1 MQIKC
6 SIEGI
11 DLFNQQRDIKDLL
24 LKMTQFSS
32 INSDKLRHSF
42 MESLHLYVYQKGERV
57 LLQNEN
63 INNTI
68 YIIKRGTFSLTHVS
82 KYIKDV
88 YFTLDYFKNYQEEQK
103 DSDRF
108 ISFRNYE
115 LKGNFSY
122 LDNEKICLLGRG
134 EIIGDIEWMM
144 KKDVSLFNIISNE
157 NNSEILT
164 CDRESFE
171 NFTKKIPQ
179 KTNRIIEAKIHN
191 FLNRIKQLIEEKKMC
206 TANPMKLSF
215 ENNLKKQ
222 IEFNHLKIKQ
232 RLQLNTIHNRKL
244 KLVKLNKTII
254 ASSAQKPSSNSS
266 NTITINNNRTSSLT
280 STILRSTC
288 ESSKLDCSFNCLSE
302 KKDRTK
308 KTMVSEF
315 KLNVVE
321 LKKNTTAKKKGLNRS
336 AINIYQKNEKFPLIN
351 KLDNSMFLQHKGK
364 LVLNVKKSH
373 MLSHNEEIED
383 NTKSLTERKTHR
395 RKISNPV
402 LLGKN
407 LFLNQKI
414 DMLLKD
420 KYNFLRQNS
429 SEKTIEV

>member
-57 LLQNEN
+57 LLQGEG
-63 INNTI
+63 ISNTI

-88 YFTLDYFKNYQEEQK
+88 YFTLDYVKNYQEEQK

-336 AINIYQKNEKFPLIN
+336 AININQRNEKFPLIN

-420 KYNFLRQNS
+420 KYNFLRHNS

>member
-11 DLFNQQRDIKDLL
+11 DLFNQQRDIQDLL

-308 KTMVSEF
+308 KAMVSEF

-336 AINIYQKNEKFPLIN
+336 AININQRNEKFPLIN

-420 KYNFLRQNS
+420 KYNFLRHNS

>member
-11 DLFNQQRDIKDLL
+11 DLFNQQRDIQDLL

-336 AINIYQKNEKFPLIN
+336 AININQRNEKFPLIN

>member
-336 AINIYQKNEKFPLIN
+336 AININQRNEKFPLIN

>member
-11 DLFNQQRDIKDLL
+11 DLFNQQRDIQDLL

-336 AINIYQKNEKFPLIN
+336 AINIYQRNEKFPLIN

>member
-1 MQIKC
+1 MQVKC
-6 SIEGI
+6 PIEGI

-42 MESLHLYVYQKGERV
+42 IDSLHLYVYQKGERV
-57 LLQNEN
+57 LLQNEF

-88 YFTLDYFKNYQEEQK
+88 YFNLDYFKNYQEEQK
-103 DSDRF
+103 DNDRF

-179 KTNRIIEAKIHN
+179 KTNRIIEAKIN
-191 FLNRIKQLIEEKKMC
+191 NILNRIKQLIEEKKLC

-266 NTITINNNRTSSLT
+266 STITINNNRTSSLT

-302 KKDRTK
+302 KKDRAK

-315 KLNVVE
+315 KLNVLE
-321 LKKNTTAKKKGLNRS
+321 LKKNTTVKKKGLNRS
-336 AINIYQKNEKFPLIN
+336 AINIKQRNEKFPLIN
-351 KLDNSMFLQHKGK
+351 KLDNSMFLQNKGK

-373 MLSHNEEIED
+373 LLSHNEEIEND
-383 NTKSLTERKTHR
+383 PKSLTERKTHR

>member
-11 DLFNQQRDIKDLL
+11 DLFNQQRDIQDLL

-68 YIIKRGTFSLTHVS
+68 YIIKRGIFSLTHVS

-266 NTITINNNRTSSLT
+266 TITINNNRTSSLT

-336 AINIYQKNEKFPLIN
+336 AININQRNEKFPLIN

-373 MLSHNEEIED
+373 MLSHYEEIED

-420 KYNFLRQNS
+420 KYNFLRHNS

>member
-11 DLFNQQRDIKDLL
+11 DLFNQQRDIQDLL

-232 RLQLNTIHNRKL
+232 RLQLNTIHNSKL

-336 AINIYQKNEKFPLIN
+336 AININQRNEKFPLIN

-420 KYNFLRQNS
+420 KYNFLRHNS

>member
-288 ESSKLDCSFNCLSE
+288 ESSKLDFSFNCLSE

-336 AINIYQKNEKFPLIN
+336 AINMNQRNEKFPLIN

>member
-266 NTITINNNRTSSLT
+266 TITINNNRTSSLT

-336 AINIYQKNEKFPLIN
+336 AININQRNEKFPLIN

-420 KYNFLRQNS
+420 KYNFLRHNS

>member
-11 DLFNQQRDIKDLL
+11 DLFNQQRDIQDLL

-266 NTITINNNRTSSLT
+266 TITINNNRTSSLT

-308 KTMVSEF
+308 KTMVS
-315 KLNVVE
+315 
-321 LKKNTTAKKKGLNRS
+321 
-336 AINIYQKNEKFPLIN
+336 
-351 KLDNSMFLQHKGK
+351 
-364 LVLNVKKSH
+364 
-373 MLSHNEEIED
+373 
-383 NTKSLTERKTHR
+383 
-395 RKISNPV
+395 
-402 LLGKN
+402 
-407 LFLNQKI
+407 
-414 DMLLKD
+414 
-420 KYNFLRQNS
+420 
-429 SEKTIEV
+429 

>member
-1 MQIKC
+1 MQVKC
-6 SIEGI
+6 PIEGI
-11 DLFNQQRDIKDLL
+11 DLFNQQRDINDLL

-42 MESLHLYVYQKGERV
+42 IDSLHLYVYQKGERV
-57 LLQNEN
+57 LLQNEK

-88 YFTLDYFKNYQEEQK
+88 YFNLDYFKNYQEEQK
-103 DSDRF
+103 DNDRF

-191 FLNRIKQLIEEKKMC
+191 ILNRIKQLIEEKKLC

-266 NTITINNNRTSSLT
+266 STITINNNRTSSLT

-302 KKDRTK
+302 KKDRAK

-315 KLNVVE
+315 KLNVLE
-321 LKKNTTAKKKGLNRS
+321 LKKNTTVKKKGLNRS
-336 AINIYQKNEKFPLIN
+336 AINIKQRNEKFPLIN
-351 KLDNSMFLQHKGK
+351 KLDNSMFLQNKGK

-373 MLSHNEEIED
+373 LLSHNEEIEND
-383 NTKSLTERKTHR
+383 PKSLTERKTHR

>member
-336 AINIYQKNEKFPLIN
+336 AININQRNEKFPLIN

-420 KYNFLRQNS
+420 KYNFLRHNS

>member
-302 KKDRTK
+302 TKDRTK

-315 KLNVVE
+315 NLNLVE

-336 AINIYQKNEKFPLIN
+336 AININQRNEKFPLIN

-420 KYNFLRQNS
+420 KYNFLRHNS

>member
-1 MQIKC
+1 MQVKC
-6 SIEGI
+6 PIEGI

-42 MESLHLYVYQKGERV
+42 IDSLHLYVYQKGERV
-57 LLQNEN
+57 LLQNEK

-88 YFTLDYFKNYQEEQK
+88 YFNLDYFKNYQEEQK
-103 DSDRF
+103 DNDRF

-191 FLNRIKQLIEEKKMC
+191 ILNRIKQLIEEKKLC

-266 NTITINNNRTSSLT
+266 STITINNNRTSSLT

-302 KKDRTK
+302 KKDRAK

-315 KLNVVE
+315 KLNVLE
-321 LKKNTTAKKKGLNRS
+321 LKKNATVKKKGLNRS
-336 AINIYQKNEKFPLIN
+336 AINIKQRNEKFPLIN
-351 KLDNSMFLQHKGK
+351 KLDNSMFLQNKGK

-373 MLSHNEEIED
+373 LLSHNEEIEND
-383 NTKSLTERKTHR
+383 PKSLTERKTHR

>member
-1 MQIKC
+1 MQVKC
-6 SIEGI
+6 PIEGI

-42 MESLHLYVYQKGERV
+42 IDSLHLYVYQKGERV
-57 LLQNEN
+57 LLQNEF

-82 KYIKDV
+82 KYIKDI
-88 YFTLDYFKNYQEEQK
+88 YFNLDYFKNYQEEQK
-103 DSDRF
+103 DNDRF

-144 KKDVSLFNIISNE
+144 KKEVSLFNIISNE

-179 KTNRIIEAKIHN
+179 KTNRIIEAKIN
-191 FLNRIKQLIEEKKMC
+191 NILNRIKQLIEEKKLC

-266 NTITINNNRTSSLT
+266 STITINNNRTSSLT

-315 KLNVVE
+315 KLNVLE
-321 LKKNTTAKKKGLNRS
+321 LKKNTTVKKKGLNRS
-336 AINIYQKNEKFPLIN
+336 AINIKQRNEKFPLIN
-351 KLDNSMFLQHKGK
+351 KLDNSMFLQNKGK

-373 MLSHNEEIED
+373 LLSHNEEIEND
-383 NTKSLTERKTHR
+383 PKSLTERKTHR

>member
-1 MQIKC
+1 MQVKC
-6 SIEGI
+6 PIEGI

-42 MESLHLYVYQKGERV
+42 IDSLHLYVYQKGERV
-57 LLQNEN
+57 LLQNEK

-88 YFTLDYFKNYQEEQK
+88 YFNLDYFKNYQEEQK
-103 DSDRF
+103 DNDRF

-144 KKDVSLFNIISNE
+144 KKEVSLFNIISNE

-191 FLNRIKQLIEEKKMC
+191 ILNRIKQLIEEKKLC

-266 NTITINNNRTSSLT
+266 STITINNNRTSSLT

-302 KKDRTK
+302 KKDRAK

-315 KLNVVE
+315 KLNVLE
-321 LKKNTTAKKKGLNRS
+321 LKKNATVKKKGLNRS
-336 AINIYQKNEKFPLIN
+336 AINIKQRNEKFPLIN
-351 KLDNSMFLQHKGK
+351 KLDNSMFLQNKGK

-373 MLSHNEEIED
+373 LLSHNEEIEND
-383 NTKSLTERKTHR
+383 PKSLTERKTHR

>member
-302 KKDRTK
+302 KKDRKK

-336 AINIYQKNEKFPLIN
+336 AININQRNEKFPLIN

>member
-1 MQIKC
+1 M
-6 SIEGI
+6 
-11 DLFNQQRDIKDLL
+11 LFR
-24 LKMTQFSS
+24 
-32 INSDKLRHSF
+32 
-42 MESLHLYVYQKGERV
+42 
-57 LLQNEN
+57 
-63 INNTI
+63 
-68 YIIKRGTFSLTHVS
+68 
-82 KYIKDV
+82 
-88 YFTLDYFKNYQEEQK
+88 
-103 DSDRF
+103 
-108 ISFRNYE
+108 
-115 LKGNFSY
+115 
-122 LDNEKICLLGRG
+122 
-134 EIIGDIEWMM
+134 
-144 KKDVSLFNIISNE
+144 SLFNIISNE

-308 KTMVSEF
+308 KAMVNEF

-336 AINIYQKNEKFPLIN
+336 AININQRNEKFPLIN

>member
-68 YIIKRGTFSLTHVS
+68 YIIKRGIFSLTHVS

-336 AINIYQKNEKFPLIN
+336 AININQRNEKFPLIN

>member
-1 MQIKC
+1 MQVKC
-6 SIEGI
+6 PIEGI

-42 MESLHLYVYQKGERV
+42 IDSLHLYVYQKGERV
-57 LLQNEN
+57 LLQNEK

-88 YFTLDYFKNYQEEQK
+88 YFNLDYFKNYQEEQK
-103 DSDRF
+103 DNDRF

-144 KKDVSLFNIISNE
+144 KKEVSLFNIISNE

-179 KTNRIIEAKIHN
+179 KTNRIIEAKIN
-191 FLNRIKQLIEEKKMC
+191 NILNRIKQLIEEKKLC

-266 NTITINNNRTSSLT
+266 STITINNNRTSSLT

-302 KKDRTK
+302 KKDRAK

-315 KLNVVE
+315 KLNVLE
-321 LKKNTTAKKKGLNRS
+321 LKKNTTVKKKGLNRS
-336 AINIYQKNEKFPLIN
+336 AINIKQRNEKFPLIN
-351 KLDNSMFLQHKGK
+351 KLDNSMFLQNKGK

-373 MLSHNEEIED
+373 LLSHNEEIEND
-383 NTKSLTERKTHR
+383 PKSLTERKTHR

>member
-1 MQIKC
+1 
-6 SIEGI
+6 
-11 DLFNQQRDIKDLL
+11 
-24 LKMTQFSS
+24 
-32 INSDKLRHSF
+32 
-42 MESLHLYVYQKGERV
+42 
-57 LLQNEN
+57 
-63 INNTI
+63 
-68 YIIKRGTFSLTHVS
+68 
-82 KYIKDV
+82 
-88 YFTLDYFKNYQEEQK
+88 
-103 DSDRF
+103 
-108 ISFRNYE
+108 
-115 LKGNFSY
+115 
-122 LDNEKICLLGRG
+122 
-134 EIIGDIEWMM
+134 M

-336 AINIYQKNEKFPLIN
+336 AININQRNEKFPLIN
-351 KLDNSMFLQHKGK
+351 KLDKSMFLQHKGK

-407 LFLNQKI
+407 LLLNQKT
-414 DMLLKD
+414 DMLLTD
-420 KYNFLRQNS
+420 KYNCLRHNS

>member
-1 MQIKC
+1 M
-6 SIEGI
+6 
-11 DLFNQQRDIKDLL
+11 
-24 LKMTQFSS
+24 
-32 INSDKLRHSF
+32 
-42 MESLHLYVYQKGERV
+42 
-57 LLQNEN
+57 
-63 INNTI
+63 
-68 YIIKRGTFSLTHVS
+68 
-82 KYIKDV
+82 
-88 YFTLDYFKNYQEEQK
+88 
-103 DSDRF
+103 
-108 ISFRNYE
+108 
-115 LKGNFSY
+115 
-122 LDNEKICLLGRG
+122 
-134 EIIGDIEWMM
+134 
-144 KKDVSLFNIISNE
+144 
-157 NNSEILT
+157 
-164 CDRESFE
+164 
-171 NFTKKIPQ
+171 
-179 KTNRIIEAKIHN
+179 
-191 FLNRIKQLIEEKKMC
+191 
-206 TANPMKLSF
+206 
-215 ENNLKKQ
+215 
-222 IEFNHLKIKQ
+222 
-232 RLQLNTIHNRKL
+232 
-244 KLVKLNKTII
+244 NKTII

-266 NTITINNNRTSSLT
+266 TITINNNRTSSLT

-336 AINIYQKNEKFPLIN
+336 AININQRNEKFPLIN
-351 KLDNSMFLQHKGK
+351 ELDNSMFLQHKGK

-420 KYNFLRQNS
+420 KYNFLRHNS

>member
-11 DLFNQQRDIKDLL
+11 DLFNQQRDIQDLL

-57 LLQNEN
+57 LLQGEG
-63 INNTI
+63 ISNTI

-336 AINIYQKNEKFPLIN
+336 AININQRNEKFPLIN

-420 KYNFLRQNS
+420 KYNFLRHNS

>member
-11 DLFNQQRDIKDLL
+11 DLFNQQRDIQDLL

-68 YIIKRGTFSLTHVS
+68 YIIKRGIFSLTHVS

-336 AINIYQKNEKFPLIN
+336 AININQRNEKFPLIN

-373 MLSHNEEIED
+373 MLSHYEEIED

-420 KYNFLRQNS
+420 KYNFLRHNS

>member
-11 DLFNQQRDIKDLL
+11 DLFNQQRDIQDLL

-288 ESSKLDCSFNCLSE
+288 ESSKLDYSFNCLSE

-336 AINIYQKNEKFPLIN
+336 AININQRNEKFPLIN

-420 KYNFLRQNS
+420 KYNFLRHNS

>member
-11 DLFNQQRDIKDLL
+11 DLFNQQRDIQDLL

-164 CDRESFE
+164 CDRASFE

-336 AINIYQKNEKFPLIN
+336 AININQRNEKFPLIN

>member
-1 MQIKC
+1 
-6 SIEGI
+6 
-11 DLFNQQRDIKDLL
+11 
-24 LKMTQFSS
+24 
-32 INSDKLRHSF
+32 
-42 MESLHLYVYQKGERV
+42 
-57 LLQNEN
+57 
-63 INNTI
+63 
-68 YIIKRGTFSLTHVS
+68 
-82 KYIKDV
+82 
-88 YFTLDYFKNYQEEQK
+88 
-103 DSDRF
+103 
-108 ISFRNYE
+108 
-115 LKGNFSY
+115 
-122 LDNEKICLLGRG
+122 
-134 EIIGDIEWMM
+134 MM

-336 AINIYQKNEKFPLIN
+336 AININQRNEKFPLIN

>member
-11 DLFNQQRDIKDLL
+11 DLFNQQRDIQDLL

-206 TANPMKLSF
+206 TANPMKLAF

-266 NTITINNNRTSSLT
+266 TITINNNRTSSLT

-336 AINIYQKNEKFPLIN
+336 AININQRNEKFPLIN

>member
-1 MQIKC
+1 MQVKC
-6 SIEGI
+6 PIEGI

-42 MESLHLYVYQKGERV
+42 IDSLHLYVFQKGERV
-57 LLQNEN
+57 LLQNEK

-88 YFTLDYFKNYQEEQK
+88 YFNLDYFKNYQEEQK
-103 DSDRF
+103 DNDRF

-144 KKDVSLFNIISNE
+144 KKDVSLFNIISSE

-191 FLNRIKQLIEEKKMC
+191 ILNRIKQLIEEKKIC

-266 NTITINNNRTSSLT
+266 STITMNNNRASSLT

-302 KKDRTK
+302 KKDRAK

-315 KLNVVE
+315 KLNVLE
-321 LKKNTTAKKKGLNRS
+321 LKKNATVKKKGLNRS
-336 AINIYQKNEKFPLIN
+336 AINIKQRNEKFPLIN
-351 KLDNSMFLQHKGK
+351 KLDNSMFLQNKGK

-373 MLSHNEEIED
+373 LLSHNEEIEND
-383 NTKSLTERKTHR
+383 PKSLTERKTHR

-402 LLGKN
+402 ILGKN

>member
-11 DLFNQQRDIKDLL
+11 DLFNQQRDIQDLL

-308 KTMVSEF
+308 KAMVSEF

-336 AINIYQKNEKFPLIN
+336 AININQRNEKFPLIN

>member
-1 MQIKC
+1 MQVKC
-6 SIEGI
+6 PIEGI

-42 MESLHLYVYQKGERV
+42 IDSLHLYVYQKGERV
-57 LLQNEN
+57 LLQNEF

-88 YFTLDYFKNYQEEQK
+88 YFNLDYFKNYQEEQK
-103 DSDRF
+103 DNDRF

-191 FLNRIKQLIEEKKMC
+191 ILNRIKQLIEEKKLC

-266 NTITINNNRTSSLT
+266 STITINNNRTSSLT

-302 KKDRTK
+302 KKDRAK

-315 KLNVVE
+315 KLNVLE
-321 LKKNTTAKKKGLNRS
+321 LKKNTTVKKKGLNRS
-336 AINIYQKNEKFPLIN
+336 AINIKQRNEKFPLIN
-351 KLDNSMFLQHKGK
+351 KLDNSMFLQNKGK

-373 MLSHNEEIED
+373 LLSHNEEIEND
-383 NTKSLTERKTHR
+383 PKSLTERKTHR

>member
-11 DLFNQQRDIKDLL
+11 DLFNQQRDIQDLL

-336 AINIYQKNEKFPLIN
+336 AININQRNEKFPLIN

-420 KYNFLRQNS
+420 KYNFLRHNS